1 MTTSDTPDARPNAGA
16 QRLRDAIDKGLTGDK
31 VPAAD
36 PAAAPLGT
44 DDEAAGTRPP
54 PAASAHEPAPPAAR
68 APSGHSK
75 GADAFRKGDLP
86 YSEGTRDDG

>member
-1 MTTSDTPDARPNAGA
+1 MAQSDTPNAGA

-31 VPAAD
+31 I

-54 PAASAHEPAPPAAR
+54 PAASAHDHAPPEAR

-86 YSEGTRDDG
+86 FGEGTRDDG

>member
-1 MTTSDTPDARPNAGA
+1 MPQSNPPNADA
-16 QRLRDAIDKGLTGDK
+16 QRLRDAIDKGQTGDK
-31 VPAAD
+31 IPAAD

-54 PAASAHEPAPPAAR
+54 PSTGAVDRAPPDAR

-75 GADAFRKGDLP
+75 GADAFCKGDFP
-86 YSEGTRDDG
+86 FSDRARDDG

>member
-1 MTTSDTPDARPNAGA
+1 MDKPDTPNAGA

-31 VPAAD
+31 IPASD

-54 PAASAHEPAPPAAR
+54 PTASAQDAAAPDAR

-86 YSEGTRDDG
+86 FGEGTRDDG

>member
-1 MTTSDTPDARPNAGA
+1 MVQSDTPNAEA

-31 VPAAD
+31 IPAAD

-44 DDEAAGTRPP
+44 DDEAAGTRLPP
-54 PAASAHEPAPPAAR
+54 SAGCVDRAPPDAR
-68 APSGHSK
+68 APAGHSK

-86 YSEGTRDDG
+86 PGKHTRHDR

>member
-1 MTTSDTPDARPNAGA
+1 MPQSDIPNADA

-31 VPAAD
+31 IPAAD

-54 PAASAHEPAPPAAR
+54 PSASVIDKAPPDAR
-68 APSGHSK
+68 APSGHGK
-75 GADAFRKGDLP
+75 GADAFREGDLP
-86 YSEGTRDDG
+86 PRSRREP

>member
-1 MTTSDTPDARPNAGA
+1 MAQSDTPNAGA

-31 VPAAD
+31 IPPAD
-36 PAAAPLGT
+36 
-44 DDEAAGTRPP
+44 PP
-54 PAASAHEPAPPAAR
+54 PAPQGPHPQAPGPPPPPPPPAHDHAPPEAR

-86 YSEGTRDDG
+86 FGEGTRDDG